1 MKPGKVYTMTWDTVS
16 VPSSTGGANRVDSQT
31 ITVNIF
37 DNAIQIPDDDD
48 AQTFTLQPAAVPLE
62 IEVIDND
69 ESKFKPIRA
78 KQARIRFISQQDEGL
93 DFSLF
98 ARGYDN
104 QFYVTIGGGSGS
116 VIFLGYLVLP
126 DNQTPFLPDPQTVEI
141 TASDHLPL
149 LKDIVLQDEFGDNIS
164 GKYRIADIIRLCLA
178 GTGLS
183 LPVNVINNLRMGTGS
198 RSSSS
203 VTFAASGN
211 TITVN
216 FYIGFFYVGQVV
228 TVSGSVSNNGTYR
241 VVSINSS
248 TQITVDGTLTNETTT
263 IYSVTFTDESSGGH
277 LYDTAYL
284 DAKTFEASIGESI
297 DRYSALERILRD
309 DCVLFQR
316 FGQWW
321 IVRIDEYDSNGLY
334 VARFNADG
342 ELIQTPTLTDLD
354 VSIGFNESV
363 LFANANQEVRANRP
377 QKYVKTNYSY
387 IPPAEIICNIDF
399 SRGDFVENLP
409 NEVVDN
415 QALEAKKYQLE
426 CWDTV
431 DIDQDTGAESAAATM
446 EAYIKKLS
454 NFQGYEKQ
462 KYAVLTN
469 GTYDADVFMA
479 IKSQPIPIGQGD
491 KFNFSA
497 DWKMPTQLSGSTQTR
512 FNAGLFVLEG
522 VDGVKYAWA
531 RDIDGIGEID
541 LKWRTF
547 ADIEGGIFEFVSI
560 EDGFIPDDIDTTV
573 FRNVS
578 VEVDGVPV
586 SGELF
591 IYLYNI
597 NKPSPLDS
605 DVHWTNVR
613 FEYIAYINGSYQVYT
628 GQSNKVVRTSN
639 DYAAK
644 IEETVEI
651 SDAPR
656 PIFKGGIF
664 FETGGEYVLS
674 QLYYPAAKYA
684 IIGTPEVQQIRPYGW
699 HQVFSVWSQ
708 YRNSYTII
716 TGDVWGLPV
725 NAADL
730 CNRFVLTDPHDL
742 LVNRYFML
750 ISFSQDWKTGI
761 WKATF
766 AEVFNSDEGKEYAT
780 PFEFK
785 YITDGVN

>member
-37 DNAIQIPDDDD
+37 DTAIQIPDDDD

-78 KQARIRFISQQDEGL
+78 KQARVRFISQQDEGL

-116 VIFLGYLVLP
+116 IIFLGYLVLP
-126 DNQTPFLPDPQTVEI
+126 DNQMAFLPDPQTVEI

-149 LKDIVLQDEFGDNIS
+149 LKDITLQDEFGDNIS
-164 GKYRIADIIRLCLA
+164 GKYRIADLIRLCLA

-211 TITVN
+211 TISVN

-377 QKYVKTNYSY
+377 HKFVKEKFDY
-387 IPPAEIICNIDF
+387 INPLEIICNNDF
-399 SRGDFVENLP
+399 SRGTTGTAVDPANGNQSIDFV
-409 NEVVDN
+409 
-415 QALEAKKYQLE
+415 LE
-426 CWDTV
+426 CWEFLREGTPAT
-431 DIDQDTGAESAAATM
+431 IANLDQTPSVGSLGVLTKRYEFAYEKERYLRTKSAAGFRH
-446 EAYIKKLS
+446 YFKS
-454 NFQGYEKQ
+454 NEVP
-462 KYAVLTN
+462 VL
-469 GTYDADVFMA
+469 A
-479 IKSQPIPIGQGD
+479 GD
-491 KFNFSA
+491 KLEISVDFRLATSETITNINTLHVMLIGDDGNYYIWDYDQPTDVSQWVQYTSA
-497 DWKMPTQLSGSTQTR
+497 GNWFDESFRVDWT
-512 FNAGLFVLEG
+512 
-522 VDGVKYAWA
+522 
-531 RDIDGIGEID
+531 
-541 LKWRTF
+541 
-547 ADIEGGIFEFVSI
+547 GGI
-560 EDGFIPDDIDTTV
+560 TTEWKTV
-573 FRNVS
+573 GATS
-578 VEVDGVPV
+578 LECPV
-586 SGELF
+586 SGLIVVRLVNAIDASLELWF
-591 IYLYNI
+591 ANFRFNYLP
-597 NKPSPLDS
+597 K
-605 DVHWTNVR
+605 
-613 FEYIAYINGSYQVYT
+613 INGSFQRYSGHTNTVTRTDT
-628 GQSNKVVRTSN
+628 G
-639 DYAAK
+639 YAAK
-644 IEETVEI
+644 REETVQI
-651 SDAPR
+651 GDAPR
-656 PIFKGGIF
+656 PILKGAIF
-664 FETGGEYVLS
+664 FENSGTFYLS

-699 HQVFSVWSQ
+699 HQVFSVWNQ

-766 AEVFNSDEGKEYAT
+766 VEVFNSDESKDYAT

-785 YITDGVN
+785 YITDGAN